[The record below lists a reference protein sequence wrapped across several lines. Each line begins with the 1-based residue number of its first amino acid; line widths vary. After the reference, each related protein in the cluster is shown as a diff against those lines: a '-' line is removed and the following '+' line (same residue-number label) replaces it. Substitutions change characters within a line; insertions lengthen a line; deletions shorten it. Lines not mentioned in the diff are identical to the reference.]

1 MTDEGNAGLMPDA
14 AALAAVEAEIAGY
27 NALRPQVA
35 RDAIWRMVLYMGGW
49 ALVSA
54 LISWPLVTG
63 GHSNVF
69 GFVFV
74 GIVFSGYYVY
84 DQAISQRKG
93 FQQALR
99 DRMLPVIF
107 GFVKD
112 LHYSNGRTPRFMNRM
127 PGEELVRRTR
137 STHGDTITGVYDG
150 LAFTLSETE
159 LAVGSGKHKEVTFK
173 GVIVYFQQE
182 KPFTSEL
189 LAAKRPGRFSQAM
202 RGLFGDRSKLMEVKS
217 GDVFID
223 ASHEFRTDNPTEAA
237 SRVAAMAKA
246 LGYLSEVWRDGVMR
260 IAIQRG
266 DGFLL
271 VPSTKDFF
279 ELPPID
285 VPLDF
290 DAHAKPMIRDF
301 VTLLATARLVSRI

>member
-1 MTDEGNAGLMPDA
+1 MTGEGNVGLMPDA
-14 AALAAVEAEIAGY
+14 AALAAVETEIAGY
-27 NALRPQVA
+27 NALRPNVA
-35 RDAIWRMVLYMGGW
+35 RGAIWRMVLYMGGW
-49 ALVSA
+49 ALVST

-63 GHSNVF
+63 GQANVF

-74 GIVFSGYYVY
+74 GIVFSGYYIY
-84 DQAISQRKG
+84 GQAIAQRKG

-107 GFVKD
+107 SFVKD
-112 LHYSNGRTPRFMNRM
+112 LNYSNGRTPRFLNRM
-127 PGEELVRRTR
+127 PGKELVRWTQ
-137 STHGDTITGVYDG
+137 STHGDMISGVYDG

-159 LAVGSGKHKEVTFK
+159 LSVGSGKHKEVAFK
-173 GVIVYFQQE
+173 GVIVYFKQE
-182 KPFTSEL
+182 TPFTSVL
-189 LAAKRPGRFSQAM
+189 LAAKRPGRFDQAL
-202 RGLFGDRSKLMEVKS
+202 RDLFGSRSTLTEIKS

-223 ASHEFRTDNPTEAA
+223 ASHAFRTDNPEAAA

-246 LGYLSEVWRDGVMR
+246 LDYLSDVWRDGVVR

-271 VPSTKDFF
+271 VPSKKDFF

-285 VPLDF
+285 VPLNF